1 MRRKDI
7 NLIPDTDGLFVI
19 SIYVYVGKMHK
30 LLPSKGNEVLGMTN
44 IIDIKFISC
53 VGLHNQATLA

>member
-1 MRRKDI
+1 MQYKDMRRKDI

-30 LLPSKGNEVLGMTN
+30 LLPSKGNEVLGMSN
-44 IIDIKFISC
+44 INRYKVYQLCRS
-53 VGLHNQATLA
+53 A